1 MNFLDMASIRLAVGL
16 VLLIAANIALGS
28 INAIIACEWD
38 LVKFRNGCIK
48 GGVIALALIAVY
60 FAGYLNPD
68 LMVVEVSGQTVNL
81 MTAVSLVMLAAF
93 TAYAVD
99 VIGKLKDML
108 LTATPGTDQ
117 TPAALPEEKT
127 DEAPDAPKEEGPMT
141 AIERVIA
148 TARAEIGYIEKATNS
163 QLEDKTAN
171 AGSGN
176 WTKYAAFLDGLGV
189 YNFPKNGYAWCDM
202 FVDWCYITTFGL
214 GVAMKMTNQPMGG
227 YGAGCTQSAG
237 YYRAVGRFHKSN
249 PQPGDQ
255 IFFTKDGGKSMYH
268 TGLVEKVSGGRVYTI
283 EGNTSSAPGVVPNG
297 GMVRNKSYSINYAQ
311 IGGYGT
317 PDWSLVKEE
326 EEMAEITQDKFNE
339 MFKVAMN
346 AYRAELQD
354 NDCGNF
360 SADGRK
366 FVEETGLLVGGSKL
380 PNGEANFMWQDFL
393 TREQFATVLYRFA
406 QKFGLS

>member
-1 MNFLDMASIRLAVGL
+1 
-16 VLLIAANIALGS
+16 
-28 INAIIACEWD
+28 
-38 LVKFRNGCIK
+38 
-48 GGVIALALIAVY
+48 
-60 FAGYLNPD
+60 
-68 LMVVEVSGQTVNL
+68 
-81 MTAVSLVMLAAF
+81 
-93 TAYAVD
+93 
-99 VIGKLKDML
+99 
-108 LTATPGTDQ
+108 
-117 TPAALPEEKT
+117 
-127 DEAPDAPKEEGPMT
+127 
-141 AIERVIA
+141 
-148 TARAEIGYIEKATNS
+148 
-163 QLEDKTAN
+163 
-171 AGSGN
+171 
-176 WTKYAAFLDGLGV
+176 
-189 YNFPKNGYAWCDM
+189 M

-255 IFFTKDGGKSMYH
+255 IFFTKDGEIHVSHRPRREGVRRQGIYH
-268 TGLVEKVSGGRVYTI
+268 RREYLQR
-283 EGNTSSAPGVVPNG
+283 PGVVPNG